1 MVSIP
6 VPFQSKD
13 PCITAGSLVPTQLV
27 TSELCS
33 AWDEARWPKFKQ
45 SSQSQGDFFWQF
57 LNLSLSLYIYIQYI
71 DGVSWNMD
79 TVIWK
84 TYTFL
89 FFLASHLS
97 KDAVFFGKPPS
108 SGDLRVANRNQ
119 THNLRRE
126 HAFPAVALIGLTATR
141 SRKNCESLWIL
152 MVPSPRSCCTLS
164 RPVGFPW
171 VLDTRRHRR
180 WQPQRAGKPGCL
192 EDHPRTRIRG

>member
-1 MVSIP
+1 MTKIQAVKPVSRWFFLA
-6 VPFQSKD
+6 VP
-13 PCITAGSLVPTQLV
+13 
-27 TSELCS
+27 E
-33 AWDEARWPKFKQ
+33 
-45 SSQSQGDFFWQF
+45 
-57 LNLSLSLYIYIQYI
+57 SLSLYIY
-71 DGVSWNMD
+71 
-79 TVIWK
+79 TVYRWS
-84 TYTFL
+84 FL
-89 FFLASHLS
+89 KHGYCNLENLHLPFFLASHLS